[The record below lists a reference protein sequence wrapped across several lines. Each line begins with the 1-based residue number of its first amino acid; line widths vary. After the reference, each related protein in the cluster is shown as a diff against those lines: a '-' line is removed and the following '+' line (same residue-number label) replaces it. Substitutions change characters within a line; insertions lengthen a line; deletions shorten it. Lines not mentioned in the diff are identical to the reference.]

1 MEVLHSPTRSIA
13 LFAFGPLLGA
23 LWRHCGRKLVQSDFY
38 DFPFYGGTCVHHR
51 GWIVAG
57 VFFRIVVSRLTSSRQ
72 LDFPSCVEFIVLDDS

>member
-1 MEVLHSPTRSIA
+1 MEVLHSPTGSIA

-38 DFPFYGGTCVHHR
+38 EFPFYGGTCVHHR

-57 VFFRIVVSRLTSSRQ
+57 VFLELWSRGSLLLDNLTFLLAWSS
-72 LDFPSCVEFIVLDDS
+72 